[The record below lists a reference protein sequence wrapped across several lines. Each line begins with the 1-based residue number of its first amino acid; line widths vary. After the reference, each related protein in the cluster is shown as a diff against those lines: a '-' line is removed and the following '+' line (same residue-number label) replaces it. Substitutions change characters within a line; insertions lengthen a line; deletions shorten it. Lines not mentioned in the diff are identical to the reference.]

1 MSDIKP
7 IVVKFKKLHP
17 DAIVPTKATKGSA
30 CFDVYSLRR
39 ECLEGNGIY
48 LVETGIACEVPEGYF
63 LDVRPR
69 SGLSLKGV
77 VLLNSPGTLDSDYR
91 GELKIMLYNYGRSH
105 NGNFFIE
112 KGDRIAQ
119 IRLVKEEPTE
129 FIEVQELTETDRGKG
144 GFGSTGR

>member
-1 MSDIKP
+1 
-7 IVVKFKKLHP
+7 
-17 DAIVPTKATKGSA
+17 
-30 CFDVYSLRR
+30 
-39 ECLEGNGIY
+39 
-48 LVETGIACEVPEGYF
+48 
-63 LDVRPR
+63 
-69 SGLSLKGV
+69 